1 MKTEFRGKLVYAG
14 KGRLGVITKY
24 FYEEGVDGEPIEKW
38 TVRIVKTKIETE
50 TTTKPTMIQG
60 VRYAYGEKT
69 LFVEIKARGQYY
81 PGYAILSPTDTKDNS
96 FGKRLA
102 IARAMGDAEAIVDLL
117 DEDFAATYIEE
128 YGEDEDE
135 SDEDE
140 SDETAEDEEEED
152 STSRIERAYD
162 DDEDEVEDDTDEES
176 TEEFGEDEAI

>member
-24 FYEEGVDGEPIEKW
+24 FYEEGVDGNPVEKW
-38 TVRIVKTKIETE
+38 TIRIVKTKIETE
-50 TTTKPTMIQG
+50 TITKPTMIQG

-135 SDEDE
+135 DE
-140 SDETAEDEEEED
+140 SDAAAEDEEEED

-162 DDEDEVEDDTDEES
+162 DDEVEDDADDADEES

>member
-128 YGEDEDE
+128 YGEDEGDAAA
-135 SDEDE
+135 EDE
-140 SDETAEDEEEED
+140 EEEED

-162 DDEDEVEDDTDEES
+162 DDEDEVEGDADDES